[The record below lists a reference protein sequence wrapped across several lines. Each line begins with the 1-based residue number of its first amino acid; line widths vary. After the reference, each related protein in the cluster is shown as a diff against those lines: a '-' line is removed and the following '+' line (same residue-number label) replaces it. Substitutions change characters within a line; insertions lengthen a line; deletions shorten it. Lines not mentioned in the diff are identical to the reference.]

1 MKQLKSR
8 ISTNLTSAQQAL
20 DEIMQLEIDLS
31 QAISDAQDQALDKI
45 SRAESEM
52 DAIKKDT
59 LIAAREERKRLQRE
73 GIASA
78 QQAARIYEQEASAAA
93 QRFQSAGQDFIQE
106 AASRVLLIIIPE
118 IKDDQ
123 A

>member
-8 ISTNLTSAQQAL
+8 ISTNLISAQQPL
-20 DEIMQLEIDLS
+20 DEIMQLEIELS

-59 LIAAREERKRLQRE
+59 IMAAREECDRLQRE

-78 QQAARIYEQEASAAA
+78 QQAARIYEQEANAAA
-93 QRFQSAGQDFIQE
+93 RRFQSAGQDFIQE
-106 AASRVLLIIIPE
+106 AASRVLSIIIPE